1 MAQTKDLTEGNPL
14 SLIIKFALPLLGGIL
29 FQQAYNI
36 ADAAIVGRYLG
47 AKALAAVGASSS
59 AQFLTFG
66 SQVAADNR
74 RVRDVVG
81 LLEQNSAQQRQR
93 EFYD

>member
-1 MAQTKDLTEGNPL
+1 MAQTKDLTVGNPL
-14 SLIIKFALPLLGGIL
+14 FLIIKFALPLLGGIL

-59 AQFLTFG
+59 AQVLTFG
-66 SQVAADNR
+66 FCMGPMT
-74 RVRDVVG
+74 G
-81 LLEQNSAQQRQR
+81 LAVPVPHR
-93 EFYD
+93 